1 MSRVIT
7 ANGYM
12 LRNCAFLSERGA
24 KKRGCAAPNVLSM
37 SGKKHANPEKKKE
50 KGTQKRSSIVVLV
63 LSIILA
69 GAFYLYQVNDLATK
83 GFEVRDLEKQI
94 QELEKDGKQ
103 MQIRE
108 VELRSMY
115 NIEKSTQDLN
125 LVNPSNI
132 TYLEINGPVA
142 MK

>member
-7 ANGYM
+7 ANSCGFRDWAFASG
-12 LRNCAFLSERGA
+12 RNA
-24 KKRGCAAPNVLSM
+24 KKRGCAAPKVLIM
-37 SGKKHANPEKKKE
+37 NGKKNINPQGKKE
-50 KGTQKRSSIVVLV
+50 KGTQKNSSVIFLAS
-63 LSIILA
+63 LIIIA
-69 GAFYLYQVNDLATK
+69 GSFYLYQVNDLATK
-83 GFEVRDLEKQI
+83 GFEVRDLERQI
-94 QELEKDGKQ
+94 QELEKNGKQ

-115 NIEKSTQDLN
+115 NIEKSTQELD

-132 TYLEINGPVA
+132 TYLEIDGPVA

>member
-7 ANGYM
+7 ANSYGF
-12 LRNCAFLSERGA
+12 RNYAFASERGT
-24 KKRGCAAPNVLSM
+24 KKKGYGAPKVLSM
-37 SGKKHANPEKKKE
+37 NGKKNINPQEKKE
-50 KGTQKRSSIVVLV
+50 KGTQKNSSIFILV
-63 LSIILA
+63 FLIIIA
-69 GAFYLYQVNDLATK
+69 GSFYLYQVNDLATK

-94 QELEKDGKQ
+94 QNLQKNGKQ

-115 NIEKSTQDLN
+115 NIEKSTQELDL
-125 LVNPSNI
+125 VSPSNI

>member
-7 ANGYM
+7 ANNYGF
-12 LRNCAFLSERGA
+12 RNYSVASERGA
-24 KKRGCAAPNVLSM
+24 KKTGYIAPKVLSM
-37 SGKKHANPEKKKE
+37 NGKKNINPQEKKE
-50 KGTQKRSSIVVLV
+50 KGTRKNSST
-63 LSIILA
+63 IILA
-69 GAFYLYQVNDLATK
+69 FLIIIAGSFYLYQVNDLATK
-83 GFEVRDLEKQI
+83 GFEIRDIEKKI
-94 QELEKDGKQ
+94 QDLQKDGKQ

-115 NIEKSTQDLN
+115 NIEKSTQDLD
-125 LVNPSNI
+125 LVNSSNI